1 MLFIYKVI
9 IHLDSYLWITIGQ
22 SHHPF
27 MFMSTFI
34 KHTQNTQNDTQ
45 RNKGTNIYCKHT
57 SCQPLY
63 LMFHF
68 SPQNNF
74 TINEIPMLRTRKW
87 KFRDTQPVTFD
98 EWWYKDSNPSGKSK
112 SFKMLKV
119 LHTPLPPVISQI
131 SLSPLFPVLQSCKAA
146 PTSRSLQW
154 LFQLAISKWL
164 IPSHS
169 HVLTQI

>member
-9 IHLDSYLWITIGQ
+9 IYLDSYLWITIGQ

-45 RNKGTNIYCKHT
+45 RNKGTNICCKHT

-74 TINEIPMLRTRKW
+74 MINEIPMLQTRKW
-87 KFRDTQPVTFD
+87 KFRDTQPITFD
-98 EWWYKDSNPSGKSK
+98 EWWYKDSNPNGKSK
-112 SFKMLKV
+112 SFKTLKV
-119 LHTPLPPVISQI
+119 LHTHPSHPLYLRYHYLLSSLSSNPAELLPPQGLAVA
-131 SLSPLFPVLQSCKAA
+131 VLASC
-146 PTSRSLQW
+146 
-154 LFQLAISKWL
+154 I
-164 IPSHS
+164 
-169 HVLTQI
+169 